1 MDSDFGS
8 KKPNSL
14 FIGVLLLALV
24 GFGSILAASITIT
37 KPQSSVEFG
46 EGVYKIKACDSYIHM
61 NLISGATGELGAPSG
76 LSPLRGISIS
86 SLNPTACKNT
96 TFTINAYD
104 TTAFQTPLYRT
115 DGQIALCS
123 DLPCTPGVNS
133 ESSVTININAK
144 AVVNLANADSF
155 HDLVFDK
162 ATGIYRVEFQ
172 QPTIL
177 ANEIGNLTI
186 QSAPLSQ

>member
-1 MDSDFGS
+1 M
-8 KKPNSL
+8 NSSNINSMSATL
-14 FIGVLLLALV
+14 NQPQQR
-24 GFGSILAASITIT
+24 ITLKET
-37 KPQSSVEFG
+37 QSVE
-46 EGVYKIKACDSYIHM
+46 CD
-61 NLISGATGELGAPSG
+61 E
-76 LSPLRGISIS
+76 
-86 SLNPTACKNT
+86 CKNT

-104 TTAFQTPLYRT
+104 TTAFQTPLYRI